1 MYENEYKTKSDY
13 ENTTNQYR
21 KFLESNFVGVNRLFL
36 LVYSNQDNKAKL
48 FEAQRYY
55 LPKA

>member
-1 MYENEYKTKSDY
+1 MDESDYKAKSDY

-21 KFLESNFVGVNRLFL
+21 QFLESNFVGVNRLFL
-36 LVYSNQDNKAKL
+36 LVYSNQDNNAKL
-48 FEAQRYY
+48 FEGQRYY